1 LDFLKDYFLEANP
14 NPTRAGCPPEEK
26 LKAMAENRLPADDSA
41 RLHLASC
48 SECFAEYRGYRG
60 EWEERRS
67 ARKRIA
73 GWLAAACVLAA
84 AGGGAWLYQLQK
96 AEHRAQVQLA
106 SSIPVETRVNLF
118 DEGTVR
124 GIEGTNTL
132 QEVSLPARV
141 VHLSIV
147 LPRFS
152 DPGRYLIRVSKDKAG
167 NEVVAQAVGD
177 AATSDR
183 KTTAVVTLDLRTA
196 QTGEYYLATVRGAD
210 NGTYYYPLKIN

>member
-14 NPTRAGCPPEEK
+14 NPKRAGCPPEEK
-26 LKAMAENRLPADDSA
+26 LKAMAENRLSADDPA

-48 SECFAEYRGYRG
+48 SECFAEYRGYKG

-67 ARKRIA
+67 ARKRIV

-84 AGGGAWLYQLQK
+84 VGAGAWVYQRQRDD
-96 AEHRAQVQLA
+96 HHAQVQLA
-106 SSIPVETRVNLF
+106 SSIPVEKRVDLF

-124 GIEGTNTL
+124 GGEGTNTL
-132 QEVSLPARV
+132 KEVSLPAAV
-141 VHLSIV
+141 VHLTII

-152 DPGRYLIRVSKDKAG
+152 ESGRYLIRVSKDKAG

-196 QTGEYYLATVRGAD
+196 QAGEYFLATVRGAD
-210 NGTYYYPLKIN
+210 NGTYYYPLKID

>member
-1 LDFLKDYFLEANP
+1 
-14 NPTRAGCPPEEK
+14 
-26 LKAMAENRLPADDSA
+26 MAENRLPADDPA

-60 EWEERRS
+60 EWGERRS
-67 ARKRIA
+67 ARKKIV

-84 AGGGAWLYQLQK
+84 VGGGAWEYQRQN
-96 AEHRAQVQLA
+96 AAHRAQVQLA
-106 SSIPVETRVNLF
+106 SSIPVETRVNLL

-124 GIEGTNTL
+124 GGEGTNTL
-132 QEVSLPARV
+132 KEVSLPAAV
-141 VHLSIV
+141 GHLPSI

-152 DPGRYLIRVSKDKAG
+152 ESGRYLIRVSKDKAG

-177 AATSDR
+177 TATSDR
-183 KTTAVVTLDLRTA
+183 KTTVVVTLDLRTA
-196 QTGEYYLATVRGAD
+196 QAGEYFLATVRGAD

>member
-1 LDFLKDYFLEANP
+1 
-14 NPTRAGCPPEEK
+14 
-26 LKAMAENRLPADDSA
+26 MAENRLSADDPA

-48 SECFAEYRGYRG
+48 SECFAEYRGYKG

-67 ARKRIA
+67 ARKRIV

-84 AGGGAWLYQLQK
+84 VGAGAWVYQRQRDD
-96 AEHRAQVQLA
+96 HHAQVQLA
-106 SSIPVETRVNLF
+106 SSIPVEKRVDLF

-124 GIEGTNTL
+124 GGEGTNTL
-132 QEVSLPARV
+132 KEVSLPAAV
-141 VHLSIV
+141 VHLTII

-152 DPGRYLIRVSKDKAG
+152 ESGRYLIRVSKDKAG

-196 QTGEYYLATVRGAD
+196 QAGEYFLATVRGAD
-210 NGTYYYPLKIN
+210 NGTYYYPLKID